1 MKKVSLYAAACL
13 LLLAGCASAGN
24 PLGQSRQAAASD
36 GPLSLANM
44 NGAVGGL
51 RPLQEASLPAGE
63 CGMILWTLEG
73 ARPAAIFRFVSG
85 KQAEM
90 NVLGRPVKFQ
100 RIDYSGAGDYGVHEQ
115 QLFRS
120 EDGLE
125 AEIAARFGLSFSGGA
140 YLERGLIKLRDNDG
154 WSIVA
159 PAAGIAG
166 CRG

>member
-13 LLLAGCASAGN
+13 LLLAGCATADNSAR
-24 PLGQSRQAAASD
+24 QSQPAISD
-36 GPLSLANM
+36 GPLSLASM
-44 NGAVGGL
+44 DGAVGGL

-100 RIDYSGAGDYGVHEQ
+100 RVDYSGAGDYGVHEQ

>member
-1 MKKVSLYAAACL
+1 MKKKIVLTAASLA
-13 LLLAGCASAGN
+13 LLAGCASFGN
-24 PLGQSRQAAASD
+24 SSQRSQHVQID
-36 GPLSLANM
+36 EGPLSLGSE
-44 NGAVGGL
+44 NGAAGL
-51 RPLQEASLPAGE
+51 RPLQEASLPSGE

-73 ARPAAIFRFVSG
+73 ARPSAIFRFISG

-90 NVLGRPVKFQ
+90 NVLGRPVSFE
-100 RIDYSGAGDYGVHEQ
+100 RVDYDGAGDFGVYEQ

-120 EDGLE
+120 DDGLE
-125 AEIAARFGLSFSGGA
+125 VEIASRFGLGFNGGA

-166 CRG
+166 CRS

>member
-1 MKKVSLYAAACL
+1 MKRKIVLIAASLV
-13 LLLAGCASAGN
+13 LLAGCETFGN
-24 PLGQSRQAAASD
+24 SSKKPQQARTD
-36 GPLSLANM
+36 EGPLSLGSE
-44 NGAVGGL
+44 NGAAGL

-90 NVLGRPVKFQ
+90 NVQGRPVKFE
-100 RIDYSGAGDYGVHEQ
+100 RIDHDGAGDYGVFEQ
-115 QLFRS
+115 QSFRS
-120 EDGLE
+120 ADGLE
-125 AEIAARFGLSFSGGA
+125 VEIASRFGLSFNGGA

-166 CRG
+166 CRS